1 MINSSIVE
9 LGTKAPLLGLEGKDL
24 DDTPEMTKLTDEI
37 SNLSSVTNHKD
48 ANWTLVEQCS
58 RVILRDYVKHFQ
70 VACYYGQSLIK
81 TGLGLQG
88 IAAGACVFDGICKN
102 FWQDALPSAKRK
114 KGRFNSINFWVEQVS
129 QYLES
134 YDGGDIPQETVDEA
148 VEMMTALDSTLY
160 EIDEENAPNL
170 RYIINLIKGLP
181 VKYSEPEAVQP
192 DNAESGAVMQDTAQ
206 NQGSSVSKTEPQ
218 IQQLPPAV
226 QAQQNPVPVAPA
238 TSSSSSNIPVKVDI
252 PDNASNEQKLK
263 VASRL
268 IGEVADDIFK
278 NDVFDPLCYRLRRRA
293 AWISIKSI
301 PYNENNVTRI
311 PSPNQEIKNSIEK
324 LFLSN
329 QFELVLKMVE
339 PRVTVYLYWLD
350 LSYYSWKSLVELKKE
365 AAANEVA
372 VAVSSLSKRIKGVE
386 NLCFDDGTPMSSN
399 ETKAW
404 ILGLSEN
411 CDTNRQNIDVIKSN
425 ISNVINESM
434 SKFEDAL
441 QILENYIKSSH
452 GIDKLRYE
460 TVLAYI
466 FAKNKRTE
474 LALGIVQEIL
484 KTLADNRLA
493 EWNTDIATEIYSY
506 SFDVF
511 KLCEKIDS
519 AQMVLTKLAKISP
532 TIAVTKSY
540 VDE

>member
-1 MINSSIVE
+1 M
-9 LGTKAPLLGLEGKDL
+9 
-24 DDTPEMTKLTDEI
+24 
-37 SNLSSVTNHKD
+37 
-48 ANWTLVEQCS
+48 
-58 RVILRDYVKHFQ
+58 
-70 VACYYGQSLIK
+70 
-81 TGLGLQG
+81 
-88 IAAGACVFDGICKN
+88 
-102 FWQDALPSAKRK
+102 
-114 KGRFNSINFWVEQVS
+114 
-129 QYLES
+129 
-134 YDGGDIPQETVDEA
+134 
-148 VEMMTALDSTLY
+148 
-160 EIDEENAPNL
+160 
-170 RYIINLIKGLP
+170 
-181 VKYSEPEAVQP
+181 
-192 DNAESGAVMQDTAQ
+192 
-206 NQGSSVSKTEPQ
+206 
-218 IQQLPPAV
+218 
-226 QAQQNPVPVAPA
+226 
-238 TSSSSSNIPVKVDI
+238 
-252 PDNASNEQKLK
+252 
-263 VASRL
+263 
-268 IGEVADDIFK
+268 
-278 NDVFDPLCYRLRRRA
+278 
-293 AWISIKSI
+293 
-301 PYNENNVTRI
+301 
-311 PSPNQEIKNSIEK
+311 
-324 LFLSN
+324 
-329 QFELVLKMVE
+329 
-339 PRVTVYLYWLD
+339 
-350 LSYYSWKSLVELKKE
+350 VELKKE